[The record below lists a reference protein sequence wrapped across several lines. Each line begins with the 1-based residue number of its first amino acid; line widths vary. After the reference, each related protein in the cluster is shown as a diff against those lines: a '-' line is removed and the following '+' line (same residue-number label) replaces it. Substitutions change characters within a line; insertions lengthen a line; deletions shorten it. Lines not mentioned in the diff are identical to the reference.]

1 METEQAAPPPPPSTE
16 AQEHAKVKEVLTE
29 TIALFQKHQLSQGQY
44 LIVLQC
50 LVSGALSTETR
61 QVEKTFIKLL
71 EKEIKRARKVMI
83 QNRPAEGSA

>member
-1 METEQAAPPPPPSTE
+1 METEQTPPPPPV
-16 AQEHAKVKEVLTE
+16 ANDEHEKVKTVLRD
-29 TIALFQKHQLSQGQY
+29 TIALFQKHELSQGQY

-83 QNRPAEGSA
+83 TNRPAEGSA